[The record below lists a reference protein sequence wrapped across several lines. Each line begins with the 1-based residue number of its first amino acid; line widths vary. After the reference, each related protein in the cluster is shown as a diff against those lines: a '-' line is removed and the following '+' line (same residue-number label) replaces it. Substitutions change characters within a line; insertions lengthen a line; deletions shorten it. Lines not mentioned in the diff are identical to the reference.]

1 MANPLLKVNDLDVFY
16 ADAQALWDIN
26 FQIAE
31 GEIYSIIGS
40 NGAGK
45 STILRV
51 LSGLMQPA
59 SGTIEFLGSQVDGK
73 SASAMVD
80 LGISLVPEGRGLFTQ
95 LTVLEN
101 LELGAFTRRA
111 RPQMAATLDW
121 IYELFPV
128 LKARKNQLT
137 GKMSGG
143 EQQMVAIGRALMSRP
158 KLLMLDEP
166 SLGLAPLVVKTV
178 FEIIH
183 TLNEQNVTILL
194 VEQNI
199 HQALKIANRAHVL
212 KTGKITMMG
221 KGDELL
227 SDPEIQKAYMGSLH

>member
-1 MANPLLKVNDLDVFY
+1 MANPLLKVNDLNVFY
-16 ADAQALWDIN
+16 ADAQALWDID
-26 FQIAE
+26 FHIEE

-45 STILRV
+45 STILKV
-51 LSGLMQPA
+51 LSGLLRPA
-59 SGTIEFLGSQVDGK
+59 SGRLEFLGSRLEGR
-73 SASAMVD
+73 SASFMVN

-111 RPQMAATLDW
+111 RPRMQETLDW

-183 TLNEQNVTILL
+183 TLNQQNVTILL

-212 KTGKITMMG
+212 KTGKVTMMG

-227 SDPEIQKAYMGSLH
+227 SDPEIQKAYMGSLR